1 MNTNN
6 FLEKI
11 ISKCQAL
18 KGYFEKAR
26 SFITPIKFQ
35 GLGGRYSL
43 FLKDT
48 QTSFNSTPVLA
59 SVRGLPPLYQNAFF
73 LAIFIALG
81 VLLCQ
86 CTPQP
91 PTNPMAKEKSSKQLV
106 TVAKAAAYKRNVPTY
121 LKALGSVTPLD
132 SVTVKTQI
140 NGQLTEVLFKEGQTV
155 KKGDLLAKID
165 SRLYEAQLTQ
175 FEGQLERDRALLS
188 NAELD
193 LKRYETLYKQDSV
206 SQQTF
211 ETQKW
216 LVKQYQGTVKADKGQ
231 VENARVNLIYCRIIS
246 PVEGRVGLRLVDPG
260 NFVQTT
266 DPTGL
271 FVINTLQPITVIF
284 SIPEDN
290 IPQIMK
296 KIATGESINVD
307 AFNRSQ
313 NQLLATGKLL
323 TIDNQVDPTTGTV
336 KLKAEFLNVDN
347 ILFPNQFVNARLLVE
362 EKESIVIPT
371 AAIQNGAR
379 GPFVYLL
386 QKDSTVKV
394 TPITPGVTVENE
406 TAVVKGLEAGQ
417 EVVTEGVDKLTNG
430 SKVVVASVKE
440 KTSSTLAK
448 S

>member
-1 MNTNN
+1 MINNT
-6 FLEKI
+6 F
-11 ISKCQAL
+11 ISQ
-18 KGYFEKAR
+18 
-26 SFITPIKFQ
+26 IKFKNVKK
-35 GLGGRYSL
+35 LCVI
-43 FLKDT
+43 FLRDT
-48 QTSFNSTPVLA
+48 QTYFNSTPCLA
-59 SVRGLPPLYQNAFF
+59 GVRNLPPLFQSAFF
-73 LAIFIALG
+73 LSIFIALG
-81 VLLCQ
+81 LLVCQ
-86 CTPQP
+86 GTSRLSG
-91 PTNPMAKEKSSKQLV
+91 NSIVKEKSLIQHV
-106 TVAKAAAYKRNVPTY
+106 TVAKATAYKRNVPTY

-140 NGQLTEVLFKEGQTV
+140 NGQLVEVLFKEGQSV

-193 LKRYETLYKQDSV
+193 LKRYEALYKQDSV
-206 SQQTF
+206 SQQIF
-211 ETQKW
+211 DTQKW
-216 LVKQYQGTVKADKGQ
+216 LVKQYKGTVKADEGQ

-284 SIPEDN
+284 SVPEDN

-296 KIATGESINVD
+296 KIAAGDPINVE

-336 KLKAEFLNVDN
+336 KLKAEFSNEDN
-347 ILFPNQFVNARLLVE
+347 SLFPNQFVNARLLLD
-362 EKESIVIPT
+362 KKDALVIPT
-371 AAIQNGAR
+371 AAIQNGSQ
-379 GPFVYLL
+379 GSFVYLL

-394 TPITPGVTVENE
+394 TPITSGVTVENE
-406 TAVVKGLEAGQ
+406 TVVTEGLEAGQ
-417 EVVTEGVDKLTNG
+417 EVVTEGLDKLTNG
-430 SKVVVASVKE
+430 AKVIVASGQEVPAASIKAQVK
-440 KTSSTLAK
+440 SLP
-448 S
+448 